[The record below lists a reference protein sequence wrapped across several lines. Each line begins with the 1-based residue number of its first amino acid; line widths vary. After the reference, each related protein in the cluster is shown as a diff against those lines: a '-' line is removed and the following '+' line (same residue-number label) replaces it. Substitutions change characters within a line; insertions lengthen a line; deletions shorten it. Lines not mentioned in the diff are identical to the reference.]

1 MEKRFFPVLLGLAL
15 LVSCSEGP
23 SVFQRKGSSAVE
35 ISVKVEPVREVDGVS
50 SDIYVGTVHP
60 DKSVVLTAPY
70 PGTLTELN
78 VRKGQ
83 KVAKGEVVAKIVSQN
98 VISSR
103 EMAYA
108 TLEQARDGYNRIQ
121 SVYDAGSVPQVK
133 LVEIKTQLAK
143 AEAAARTAD
152 KALEDCSIKAPYDG
166 TVGDIL
172 VDCGVEMSM
181 AQPVLKILDVSSVEI
196 HFPVPEK
203 EINSLSVGAMVT
215 VDVPAL
221 SLEGIPAKVT
231 VKGIA
236 ASAISHCYEC
246 VCVPSS
252 AVNGLMPGM
261 VCKVFLSGRRSEG
274 TVIPAGA
281 IMTDMNGRY
290 VWTVCDGTVSKKY
303 VRTGEFSGTGV
314 VITEGLSGREQVIVE
329 GMRKVSSGM
338 KVNTVE

>member
-1 MEKRFFPVLLGLAL
+1 MKNRCFPVILCMML

-23 SVFQRKGSSAVE
+23 SVFQRKSSSAVE
-35 ISVKVEPVREVDGVS
+35 ICVKLESVREVDGVS

-172 VDCGVEMSM
+172 VDCGVEMSLS
-181 AQPVLKILDVSSVEI
+181 QPVLKILDVSSVEI

-221 SLEGIPAKVT
+221 SLEGIPA
-231 VKGIA
+231 
-236 ASAISHCYEC
+236 
-246 VCVPSS
+246 
-252 AVNGLMPGM
+252 
-261 VCKVFLSGRRSEG
+261 
-274 TVIPAGA
+274 
-281 IMTDMNGRY
+281 
-290 VWTVCDGTVSKKY
+290 
-303 VRTGEFSGTGV
+303 
-314 VITEGLSGREQVIVE
+314 
-329 GMRKVSSGM
+329 
-338 KVNTVE
+338 